1 MRKNKL
7 LLVKLGQSLTLTN
20 WDYFLN
26 LEFSFERLYPKIL
39 YAGRILYAFSSFLGL
54 KIPSALHARPTTP
67 ISMELITLKTR

>member
-39 YAGRILYAFSSFLGL
+39 YAFSSFLGL